1 VFGELGAAEVHP
13 IHTTTRA
20 QCSDPAALH
29 SVREATG
36 IFLTGGN
43 QLRLSS
49 TIGGTPLA
57 QQIVRRH
64 REGAVV
70 AGTSAGASAMSTHMV
85 AFGASGATPKQRM
98 VQMAAGLGILPGVI
112 VDQHF
117 EQRNRL
123 GRLLANSFLISI
135 SVALGKIVL
144 AILAAFAFTYFRDFP
159 GKNILFVVILITH
172 MLPLPVRIVS
182 TFQLMDNLGWV
193 NTYYALT
200 IPFFASATGTLL
212 FRQFFLTVPQSLSDA
227 ARIDGA
233 GPMRFLTRILVPLSY
248 NNLMA
253 LFMVEF
259 VYMWNEYLWPLIVTT
274 SNEMRVAQIGIKM
287 LVATDAQAEWN
298 VIMAGVILVM
308 LPPLLILLL
317 FQNHFMRT
325 VTFGQE
331 K

>member
-1 VFGELGAAEVHP
+1 MRVRISTSRVLGRHGLLLLCVAVTCFP
-13 IHTTTRA
+13 VLY
-20 QCSDPAALH
+20 ALL
-29 SVREATG
+29 V
-36 IFLTGGN
+36 
-43 QLRLSS
+43 S
-49 TIGGTPLA
+49 TFDF
-57 QQIVRRH
+57 QQIFIYPPRLIP
-64 REGAVV
+64 
-70 AGTSAGASAMSTHMV
+70 GTSLLENVRLAWTKVG
-85 AFGASGATPKQRM
+85 
-98 VQMAAGLGILPGVI
+98 
-112 VDQHF
+112 
-117 EQRNRL
+117 L

-144 AILAAFAFTYFRDFP
+144 SILAAFAFTYFRDFP

>member
-1 VFGELGAAEVHP
+1 MTPRTPTSLRQHALLWLCVFVTCFPVLY
-13 IHTTTRA
+13 
-20 QCSDPAALH
+20 ALLV
-29 SVREATG
+29 STFDFQQVFVYPPRLIPGTS
-36 IFLTGGN
+36 FLTN
-43 QLRLSS
+43 LVH
-49 TIGGTPLA
+49 A
-57 QQIVRRH
+57 WNKV
-64 REGAVV
+64 
-70 AGTSAGASAMSTHMV
+70 
-85 AFGASGATPKQRM
+85 
-98 VQMAAGLGILPGVI
+98 
-112 VDQHF
+112 
-117 EQRNRL
+117 RL
-123 GRLLANSFLISI
+123 GRLLANSLVISVG
-135 SVALGKIVL
+135 VALGKVVL
-144 AILAAFAFTYFRDFP
+144 SVLAAFAFTYFRDFR
-159 GKNILFVVILITH
+159 GKTLLFVVILITH

-182 TFQLMDNLGWV
+182 TFQLMDSLGWV

-212 FRQFFLTVPQSLSDA
+212 FRQFFLTVPTSLSDA

-248 NNLMA
+248 NNLVA

-274 SNEMRVAQIGIKM
+274 SNDMRVAQIGIKM

-317 FQNHFMRT
+317 FQKHFMRS

>member
-1 VFGELGAAEVHP
+1 MTFRTSRSLSQHVLLLGCVTITCFPVVYALLVSTFDFQQVFVYP
-13 IHTTTRA
+13 
-20 QCSDPAALH
+20 P
-29 SVREATG
+29 
-36 IFLTGGN
+36 
-43 QLRLSS
+43 RL
-49 TIGGTPLA
+49 IP
-57 QQIVRRH
+57 
-64 REGAVV
+64 
-70 AGTSAGASAMSTHMV
+70 GTSFIENVGHSWSKV
-85 AFGASGATPKQRM
+85 
-98 VQMAAGLGILPGVI
+98 
-112 VDQHF
+112 
-117 EQRNRL
+117 NL
-123 GRLLANSFLISI
+123 GRLLANSFAISV

-144 AILAAFAFTYFRDFP
+144 SILAAFAFTYFRDFP
-159 GKNILFVVILITH
+159 GKSLLFVVILVTH

-212 FRQFFLTVPQSLSDA
+212 FRQFFLTVPPSLSDA

-233 GPMRFLTRILVPLSY
+233 GPMHFLTRILVPLSY

-308 LPPLLILLL
+308 LPPLIILLL
-317 FQNHFMRT
+317 LQNHFMRS

>member
-1 VFGELGAAEVHP
+1 MTPRTSISLHRHALLLLCVSITCFPVLYALLVSTFNFQQVFVYP
-13 IHTTTRA
+13 
-20 QCSDPAALH
+20 P
-29 SVREATG
+29 
-36 IFLTGGN
+36 
-43 QLRLSS
+43 RL
-49 TIGGTPLA
+49 IP
-57 QQIVRRH
+57 
-64 REGAVV
+64 
-70 AGTSAGASAMSTHMV
+70 GTS
-85 AFGASGATPKQRM
+85 F
-98 VQMAAGLGILPGVI
+98 LGNLVLAWNK
-112 VDQHF
+112 VH
-117 EQRNRL
+117 L
-123 GRLLANSFLISI
+123 GRLLVNSLVISV
-135 SVALGKIVL
+135 SVALGKIAL
-144 AILAAFAFTYFRDFP
+144 AVLAAFAFTYFQNFP
-159 GKNILFVVILITH
+159 GKNLLFVVILITH

-182 TFQLMDNLGWV
+182 TFQLMDSLGWV

-212 FRQFFLTVPQSLSDA
+212 FRQFFLTVPTSLSDA

-248 NNLMA
+248 NNLVA

-298 VIMAGVILVM
+298 VIMAGVVLVM
-308 LPPLLILLL
+308 LPPLIILLV
-317 FQNHFMRT
+317 FQKQFMRS

>member
-1 VFGELGAAEVHP
+1 MTP
-13 IHTTTRA
+13 RT
-20 QCSDPAALH
+20 
-29 SVREATG
+29 
-36 IFLTGGN
+36 
-43 QLRLSS
+43 S
-49 TIGGTPLA
+49 TSL
-57 QQIVRRH
+57 RRH
-64 REGAVV
+64 ALLLGCVCITCFPVFYALLVSTFNFQQVFAYPPRLVP
-70 AGTSAGASAMSTHMV
+70 GTSLLENLVLAWNKVH
-85 AFGASGATPKQRM
+85 
-98 VQMAAGLGILPGVI
+98 
-112 VDQHF
+112 
-117 EQRNRL
+117 L
-123 GRLLANSFLISI
+123 GRLLTNSLVISI

-144 AILAAFAFTYFRDFP
+144 AVLAAFAFTYFHDFP
-159 GKNILFVVILITH
+159 GKNLLFVVILITH

-182 TFQLMDNLGWV
+182 TFQLMDTLGWV

-212 FRQFFLTVPQSLSDA
+212 FRQFFLTVPTSLSDA

-248 NNLMA
+248 NNLVA

-274 SNEMRVAQIGIKM
+274 SNDMRVAQIGIKM

-298 VIMAGVILVM
+298 IIMAGVVLVM
-308 LPPLLILLL
+308 LPPLIILLL
-317 FQNHFMRT
+317 FQKHFMRS

>member
-1 VFGELGAAEVHP
+1 MTPRTSISLHRHALLLVCVSITCFPVLYALLVSTFNFQQVFVYP
-13 IHTTTRA
+13 
-20 QCSDPAALH
+20 P
-29 SVREATG
+29 
-36 IFLTGGN
+36 
-43 QLRLSS
+43 RL
-49 TIGGTPLA
+49 IP
-57 QQIVRRH
+57 
-64 REGAVV
+64 
-70 AGTSAGASAMSTHMV
+70 GTS
-85 AFGASGATPKQRM
+85 F
-98 VQMAAGLGILPGVI
+98 LGNLVLAWNK
-112 VDQHF
+112 VH
-117 EQRNRL
+117 L
-123 GRLLANSFLISI
+123 GRLLANSLIISV
-135 SVALGKIVL
+135 SVALGKIAL
-144 AILAAFAFTYFRDFP
+144 AVLAAFAFTYFQNFP
-159 GKNILFVVILITH
+159 GKNLLFVVILITH

-212 FRQFFLTVPQSLSDA
+212 FRQFFLTVPTSLSDA

-248 NNLMA
+248 NNLVA

-298 VIMAGVILVM
+298 VIMAGVVLVM
-308 LPPLLILLL
+308 LPPLIILLV
-317 FQNHFMRT
+317 FQRQFMRS

>member
-1 VFGELGAAEVHP
+1 MTVRISTSRVFGQHGLLLLCVAITCFPVLY
-13 IHTTTRA
+13 
-20 QCSDPAALH
+20 ALL
-29 SVREATG
+29 V
-36 IFLTGGN
+36 
-43 QLRLSS
+43 S
-49 TIGGTPLA
+49 TFDF
-57 QQIVRRH
+57 QQIFIYPPRLIP
-64 REGAVV
+64 
-70 AGTSAGASAMSTHMV
+70 GTSLLENV
-85 AFGASGATPKQRM
+85 
-98 VQMAAGLGILPGVI
+98 GLAWTKVG
-112 VDQHF
+112 
-117 EQRNRL
+117 L

-135 SVALGKIVL
+135 SVALGKIGL
-144 AILAAFAFTYFRDFP
+144 SILAAFAFTYFRDFP
-159 GKNILFVVILITH
+159 GKNLFFVVILITH

-274 SNEMRVAQIGIKM
+274 SSEMRVAQIGIKM

-308 LPPLLILLL
+308 LPPLIILLL
-317 FQNHFMRT
+317 LQNHFMRS

>member
-1 VFGELGAAEVHP
+1 MTVRISTSRVLGRHGLLLLCVAVTCFP
-13 IHTTTRA
+13 VLY
-20 QCSDPAALH
+20 ALL
-29 SVREATG
+29 V
-36 IFLTGGN
+36 
-43 QLRLSS
+43 S
-49 TIGGTPLA
+49 TFDF
-57 QQIVRRH
+57 QQIFIYPPRLIP
-64 REGAVV
+64 
-70 AGTSAGASAMSTHMV
+70 GTSLLENVRLAWTKVG
-85 AFGASGATPKQRM
+85 
-98 VQMAAGLGILPGVI
+98 
-112 VDQHF
+112 
-117 EQRNRL
+117 L

-144 AILAAFAFTYFRDFP
+144 SILAAFAFTYFRDFP

>member
-1 VFGELGAAEVHP
+1 MTVRISTSRVLGRHGLLLLCVAVTCFP
-13 IHTTTRA
+13 VLY
-20 QCSDPAALH
+20 ALL
-29 SVREATG
+29 V
-36 IFLTGGN
+36 
-43 QLRLSS
+43 S
-49 TIGGTPLA
+49 TFDF
-57 QQIVRRH
+57 QQIFIYPPRLIP
-64 REGAVV
+64 
-70 AGTSAGASAMSTHMV
+70 GTSLLENVRLAWTKVG
-85 AFGASGATPKQRM
+85 
-98 VQMAAGLGILPGVI
+98 
-112 VDQHF
+112 
-117 EQRNRL
+117 L

-144 AILAAFAFTYFRDFP
+144 ATLAAFAFTYFRDFP

>member
-1 VFGELGAAEVHP
+1 MTVRISTSRVLGRHGLLLLCVAVTCFP
-13 IHTTTRA
+13 VLY
-20 QCSDPAALH
+20 ALL
-29 SVREATG
+29 V
-36 IFLTGGN
+36 
-43 QLRLSS
+43 S
-49 TIGGTPLA
+49 TFDF
-57 QQIVRRH
+57 QQIFIYPPRLIP
-64 REGAVV
+64 
-70 AGTSAGASAMSTHMV
+70 GTSLLENVRLAWTKVG
-85 AFGASGATPKQRM
+85 
-98 VQMAAGLGILPGVI
+98 
-112 VDQHF
+112 
-117 EQRNRL
+117 L

-298 VIMAGVILVM
+298 VIMAGVILVIVG
-308 LPPLLILLL
+308 LIIDAWRHGCVSAALGSPG
-317 FQNHFMRT
+317 
-325 VTFGQE
+325 FGG
-331 K
+331 KR